1 MAEDYSK
8 YINSA
13 NKRKSDELIKKKA
26 EAIANGR
33 LADSKPSAFR
43 NFKDEI
49 IKSDFQS
56 IASSV
61 IGEIVIPKVVD
72 LISNAFES
80 GLYMLFHGDL
90 KGYRSNSNSGRHDYT
105 IYSNSSSTRLTNNVY
120 NASVGYRDIR
130 VDDLNDA
137 KEIVMKLEEILDGYG
152 EITISDLY
160 AIAGIHHNNKSF
172 DEWGWHY
179 LRKAP
184 IIKSGNS
191 YLIKMPR
198 PEKL

>member
-33 LADSKPSAFR
+33 LSDSKPSALR

-56 IASSV
+56 IASAV
-61 IGEIVIPKVVD
+61 IGEIVVPKVID
-72 LISNAFES
+72 LILNAFES
-80 GLYMLFHGDL
+80 GLHMLFHGDL
-90 KGYRSNSNSGRHDYT
+90 KGYRSNSNNGRHDYT
-105 IYSNSSSTRLTNNVY
+105 VYSNSGSTRPMNNVY
-120 NASVGYRDIR
+120 NASVSYRDIR

-137 KEIVMKLEEILDGYG
+137 KEIVMKLEAILDGYG

-160 AIAGIHHNNKSF
+160 TIAGIHHNNRNF
-172 DEWGWHY
+172 DEWGWRY